1 MDIFRWQ
8 KSADRVN
15 RGSARRAWGRARGR
29 RRVVPFLELEKPGLS
44 EIAQR
49 HDAPPDCHRGGR
61 REVLGGE
68 RPEAG
73 LHLLRRVVRT
83 EIVRVG
89 IDAPLPKRV
98 ELPPSD
104 HDLLVVVGHREG
116 LKVQPLY

>member
-1 MDIFRWQ
+1 MHLHT
-8 KSADRVN
+8 AV
-15 RGSARRAWGRARGR
+15 AL
-29 RRVVPFLELEKPGLS
+29 LELEEAGLAEVS
-44 EIAQR
+44 ER
-49 HDAPPDCHRGGR
+49 NDARRDGDRRRRG
-61 REVLGGE
+61 EFVGGE
-68 RPEAG
+68 RPETG

-116 LKVQPLY
+116 LKVEPLY